1 MFSNGSKTGRDA
13 GVAPAAQPGNG
24 KRGVFSVVGPDVTIT
39 GNVAATADLHVDG
52 RIDGD
57 VDCGNLVQG
66 TESVIAGSVRAET
79 ARLAGTIEG
88 AVSGRQLTIERS
100 ARIAGDIQYESI
112 SIENGASIDGR
123 LKHVSASAASRAPAA
138 TTSRLQA
145 QPEEQMRL
153 ISPSDVAA

>member
-1 MFSNGSKTGRDA
+1 MFGTA
-13 GVAPAAQPGNG
+13 GKNDRESGAAAAAQPG
-24 KRGVFSVVGPDVTIT
+24 KRGVFSVIGPDVTIT

-88 AVSGRQLTIERS
+88 SVSGRQLTIERS
-100 ARIAGDIQYESI
+100 SRIAGDIQYESI

-123 LKHVSASAASRAPAA
+123 LKHVSANVASRAPAA
-138 TTSRLQA
+138 TTSRIQA

-153 ISPSDVAA
+153 ISSSDAA